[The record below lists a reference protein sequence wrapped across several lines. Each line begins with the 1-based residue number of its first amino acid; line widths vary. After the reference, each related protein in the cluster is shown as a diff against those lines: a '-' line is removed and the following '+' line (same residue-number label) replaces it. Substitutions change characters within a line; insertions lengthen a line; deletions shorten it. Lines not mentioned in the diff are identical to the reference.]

1 MATEDRLRLV
11 NSLNEGNNDALAEL
25 QQAIA
30 ASDAS
35 DFTLAYAKRLI
46 AEAMEQLDALPES
59 EAVVSLRQ
67 LALASVSRKG

>member
-1 MATEDRLRLV
+1 M
-11 NSLNEGNNDALAEL
+11 
-25 QQAIA
+25 I

-46 AEAMEQLDALPES
+46 AEAIEQLDSLPES
-59 EAVVSLRQ
+59 AAVVSLRQ